1 MKLFLREHI
10 PLISI
15 NIVQVLIILF
25 TFWLGGYRNYPLVL
39 YSLFLGAFLLTVYL
53 TYRYITHKAF
63 YKRLTS
69 SIEGLDEANQSLGY
83 APLPEALER
92 LLKSQYTQ
100 YMNELNVQAKKR
112 SDHLTFINQWVH
124 QMKTPLSVIE
134 LLAQEDDD
142 EKIESI
148 REEADRLGK
157 GLEMVLYAA
166 RLEAFEHDF
175 QVGPVSLGKI
185 TEQTIRDNKRL
196 FIKSRVYPETNID
209 PEIVVESDEKWLSF
223 ILNQFIT
230 NAVKY
235 SSGISQKIMI
245 TVSKAEDHALIE
257 IQDHGIGIAKTDM
270 KRIFHPFFTGENGRL
285 YRESTGMGLYLAK
298 EVCDLLGHEIEM
310 ESEKDKGT
318 KVKLII

>member
-10 PLISI
+10 PLIII
-15 NIVQVLIILF
+15 NIAQIIIILF
-25 TFWLGGYRNYPLVL
+25 TFWLGGYRNYPLAL
-39 YSLFLGAFLLTVYL
+39 YSLFLGVFLLTIYL
-53 TYRYITHKAF
+53 MYRYTTHKAF

-69 SIEGLDEANQSLGY
+69 SMKVLDEANQSLGS
-83 APLPEALER
+83 APLPEALEI
-92 LLKSQYTQ
+92 LLKAQYTQ
-100 YMNELNVQAKKR
+100 YMNELHVQARKR
-112 SDHLTFINQWVH
+112 SNHLTFINQWVH

-134 LLAQEDDD
+134 LIAQEDDD
-142 EKIESI
+142 ERLESI
-148 REEADRLGK
+148 REEADRLGE

-175 QVGPVSLGKI
+175 QVGPVSLKKI
-185 TEQTIRDNKRL
+185 TEQAIRDNKRL
-196 FIKSRVYPETNID
+196 FIKSRVYPETEMD
-209 PEIVVESDEKWLSF
+209 PALIVESDEKWLSF

-235 SSGISQKIMI
+235 SAGISQKIMI
-245 TVSKAEDHALIE
+245 TVMKAEGQAWIE
-257 IQDHGIGIAKTDM
+257 VQDHGIGIAKTDM
-270 KRIFHPFFTGENGRL
+270 RRIFQPFFTGENGRL

-298 EVCDLLGHEIEM
+298 EVCDLLGHEIAI